1 MAMIAGCYLLFRR
14 ANAIAPNI
22 SPPIRLRRWT
32 GIFLISLAL
41 NQVWYMQLF
50 FLTSSEDIEMV
61 DLIGGLIQSVTL
73 LPLTI
78 VVLLAMLQD
87 RRRPLW
93 PFALMI
99 APAVAGMAA
108 SDYFFLCCCQLRS
121 SSQSVSFVGLLDF
134 SLLLE

>member
-1 MAMIAGCYLLFRR
+1 MDGDIPYILGIESNVVYAAVFPYLK
-14 ANAIAPNI
+14 
-22 SPPIRLRRWT
+22 
-32 GIFLISLAL
+32 
-41 NQVWYMQLF
+41 Q
-50 FLTSSEDIEMV
+50 DIEMV

-73 LPLTI
+73 LPLAI

-134 SLLLE
+134 SLLSEYFSLLS